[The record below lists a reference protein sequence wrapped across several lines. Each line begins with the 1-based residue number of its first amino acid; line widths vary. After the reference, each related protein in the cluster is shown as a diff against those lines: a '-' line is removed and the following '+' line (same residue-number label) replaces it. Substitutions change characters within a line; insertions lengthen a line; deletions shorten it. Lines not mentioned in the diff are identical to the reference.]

1 MLAWEAKCC
10 LKEPGRPRGSW
21 REVFGKNPTFIYRG
35 QSPLGREGRVPGVW
49 TPVGLCGNG
58 GEAGGLLPFYSRG
71 HRRAWWDSM
80 EREAAEHIIAGQQ
93 VPGPHRATTPQPPAP
108 TPGLLAPRR
117 VQGRHFCVLTRPVRS
132 GTCWRGRT
140 RASSRQ
146 RGALAQGSEPL
157 ASGQPGVSPRSA
169 VSTY

>member
-1 MLAWEAKCC
+1 MLPQGTWET
-10 LKEPGRPRGSW
+10 PGQLEGGVWKKPHLHLQGT
-21 REVFGKNPTFIYRG
+21 VT
-35 QSPLGREGRVPGVW
+35 LREGGTCPW
-49 TPVGLCGNG
+49 SLDTCQGLCGNG

-80 EREAAEHIIAGQQ
+80 EREAAEHIIIAGQH

-132 GTCWRGRT
+132 GTCWGERT

-157 ASGQPGVSPRSA
+157 ASGQPGVSPRST